1 MDKLIYTAFNT
12 LNNIYD
18 NRSVRAQNMSNISV
32 PGYRRDIGTKA
43 SGTAFVVG
51 ENTLNTRALAIRDD
65 KNYFEAA
72 PGTLS
77 QTDTPT
83 DIAIRGAGYLI
94 VQGLGEP
101 SLSRRG
107 DLKVG
112 ENGLLLNGASAKVLN
127 KALQPINVPP
137 HRTIKI
143 NETGDVLIEPLGSA
157 PGTEQNLGRIA
168 MTFADGVE
176 LKKFPDGEIRDVDGT
191 VPPPEEGVRVI
202 PKFIELSNV
211 NITEELVN
219 TIEDQRQY
227 EINVKLISSTSE
239 LDQAGASLLRMPN

>member
-65 KNYFEAA
+65 KNYFEST

-77 QTDTPT
+77 QTDINT
-83 DIAIRGAGYLI
+83 DIAIRGDGYII

-107 DLKVG
+107 DLKVD
-112 ENGLLLNGASAKVLN
+112 ENGILMNGASAKILN
-127 KALQPINVPP
+127 TNLQPINVPP
-137 HRTIKI
+137 HRNIKI

-157 PGTEQNLGRIA
+157 PGTEVNLGRIGL
-168 MTFADGVE
+168 TLGEEAD
-176 LKKFPDGEIRDVDGT
+176 LKKFPDGEIRIADGSI
-191 VPPPEEGVRVI
+191 PPVSEGIRVI

-227 EINVKLISSTSE
+227 EVNVKLISATSE
-239 LDQAGASLLRMPN
+239 IDSAGASLLRMPN

>member
-18 NRSVRAQNMSNISV
+18 NRSVRAQNLANISV
-32 PGYRRDIGTKA
+32 PGYRRDIGTRP
-43 SGTAFVVG
+43 SGTAFMVG

-65 KNYFEAA
+65 NNYFESQ

-77 QTDTPT
+77 QTDTAT
-83 DIAIRGAGYLI
+83 DIAIRGQGYFI
-94 VQGLGEP
+94 VKGLGEP
-101 SLSRRG
+101 SVTRRG
-107 DLKVG
+107 DLKIDNDG
-112 ENGLLLNGASAKVLN
+112 NLANGASAKLLDVN
-127 KALQPINVPP
+127 LQPINVPP
-137 HRTIKI
+137 HREIKL
-143 NETGDVLIEPLGSA
+143 NEMGDVIIAPLGS
-157 PGTEQNLGRIA
+157 PQGTEVKIATIA
-168 MTFADGVE
+168 MTLADGVD
-176 LKKFPDGEIRDVDGT
+176 LKKFPDGEIRDQEGN
-191 VPPPEEGVRVI
+191 VPPVSRDIRII
-202 PKFIELSNV
+202 PKFVELSNV

>member
-18 NRSVRAQNMSNISV
+18 NRSVRAQNMANISV

-43 SGTAFVVG
+43 SGTAFMVG

-65 KNYFEAA
+65 KNHFESA

-83 DIAIRGAGYLI
+83 DIAIRGAGYFI

-107 DLKVG
+107 DLKVDT
-112 ENGLLLNGASAKVLN
+112 NGVLTNGSNAKILNT
-127 KALQPINVPP
+127 ALQPFNVPP
-137 HRTIKI
+137 HRAIKI
-143 NETGDVLIEPLGSA
+143 NETGDLLIEPLGSA
-157 PGTEQNLGRIA
+157 LGTEQNLGRIA
-168 MTFADGVE
+168 MTFANDVE

-191 VPPPEEGVRVI
+191 IPPPEEGVRVI
-202 PKFIELSNV
+202 PKFVELSNV